1 MRNYLLA
8 GLLIFI
14 FNSAGLG
21 QLYKNPDLPVQNRV
35 EDLLQRMNL
44 EQKVGQMCQY
54 ARSEVYQNLDEDD
67 FVQLIKEGKVGTFL
81 TITDPRITTRLQKT
95 AVNSQLGI
103 PLLFATDA
111 IHGVAMVSGATVYPT
126 PLTLASSWNEA
137 ITEEI
142 ARQTAVEMK
151 EIGLHWTF
159 SPNVELSRDP
169 RWGRTGETFGEDP
182 VLVSRLGQA
191 MTRGYQNYPESRV
204 IACAK
209 HYAGGGQPV
218 NGMNFAPMSVSVS
231 QLYNLWLPPFEA
243 QVQAGAGSFMA
254 AHHELNGVPCHVNS
268 WLLMDILRTDWGFDG
283 FVVSDWTDVTR
294 LHELHAVALNKK
306 EAVYQT
312 VLAGLDVN
320 MHGPDFYAPLLELVR
335 EGRIT
340 ESRIDQT
347 CRRILTAKFE
357 LGLFES
363 PLVDAKQV
371 KSRLFTPERRE
382 LALQAAREG
391 ITLLQNKNNL
401 LPLGQDASIMVTGP
415 NAHNQ
420 RLLGDWTLEQP
431 EDQVLTVMEGLVSV
445 FGHERVDYV
454 DSGQNLFNPDT
465 AMIRSAIDAASGYD
479 AVVAVVGSNSLRYDY
494 DGRTSGENTDRA
506 TLNLL
511 GKQLELV
518 QGLYRNNPN
527 TIVVFI
533 NSRPL
538 CEPWIKEHVPAVIEA
553 WEPGCMGGVALAEI
567 LNGDVNPSGKLPVS
581 IPYTAGQAVYTYN
594 HKPSHYFRKYVD
606 VPSAPLWSF
615 GQGLHYTTVSYD
627 SVWLDRSTLT
637 ANDSVIIRLQL
648 THQGDQPCDEIVQ
661 LYIHDKVSLLTRPV
675 KELYDFKRVSFDG
688 NQTHEIQFTIHGR
701 ELGYYN
707 NQAEYVLEAGEF
719 DIMMGSSSRD
729 EDALH
734 CAIEL
739 K

>member
-1 MRNYLLA
+1 MRTCLLA
-8 GLLIFI
+8 GLLVVLFSSIGF
-14 FNSAGLG
+14 G
-21 QLYKNPDLPVQNRV
+21 QLYKDPDQPVQNRV
-35 EDLLQRMNL
+35 KDLLQRMSL

-54 ARSEVYQNLDEDD
+54 ARSEVYQDLDEDD
-67 FVQLIKEGKVGTFL
+67 FVQLVKEGKVGTFL
-81 TITDPRITTRLQKT
+81 TITDPEITTRLQEA
-95 AVNSQLGI
+95 AVNSPLGI

-126 PLTLASSWNEA
+126 PLTLASSWDET

-191 MTRGYQNYPESRV
+191 MTRGYQDYPQSRV

-231 QLYNLWLPPFEA
+231 QLYNLWLPPFKA

-268 WLLMDILRTDWGFDG
+268 WLLTDILRTDWGFDG

-294 LHELHAVALNKK
+294 VHELHAVALNKK

-320 MHGPDFYAPLLELVR
+320 MHGPNFYEPLLELVR
-335 EGRIT
+335 EGRIA
-340 ESRIDQT
+340 ESRVDQT
-347 CRRILTAKFE
+347 CRRILTAKFK

-363 PLVDAKQV
+363 PFVESEQV
-371 KSRLFTPERRE
+371 ASRLFTPERRK
-382 LALQAAREG
+382 LALQAARNG
-391 ITLLQNKNNL
+391 IILLKNENDL
-401 LPLGQDASIMVTGP
+401 LPLDKNETILVTGP
-415 NAHNQ
+415 NANNQ

-431 EDQVLTVMEGLVSV
+431 ENQVMTAVEGLVSV
-445 FGHERVDYV
+445 FGHERVDYI
-454 DSGQNLFNPDT
+454 DSGRDLFEPDT
-465 AMIRSAIDAASGYD
+465 ARIRQAVNAAADYD
-479 AVVAVVGSNSLRYDY
+479 AVVAVVGSNSLRYDHG
-494 DGRTSGENTDRA
+494 GRTSGENTDRA

-511 GKQLELV
+511 GKQLELI

-538 CEPWIKEHVPAVIEA
+538 CEPWIKEHIPSVIEA

-567 LNGDVNPSGKLPVS
+567 LKGDVNPSGKLPVS

-606 VPSAPLWSF
+606 VPSEPLWSF

-627 SVWLDRSTLT
+627 SVWTDVSTLT
-637 ANDSVIIRLQL
+637 ATDSVIVRLQL
-648 THQGDQPCDEIVQ
+648 THEGQRACDEIVQ
-661 LYIHDKVSLLTRPV
+661 LYIRDKVSLLTRPV
-675 KELYDFKRVSFDG
+675 KELYDFKRVSLDG
-688 NQTHEIQFTIHGR
+688 PETRTVQFTIHGQK
-701 ELGYYN
+701 LGYYN
-707 NQAEYVLEAGEF
+707 NQADYVLEPGEF
-719 DIMMGSSSRD
+719 DIMVGLSSRD
-729 EDALH
+729 EDLLD
-734 CAIEL
+734 CSIEL